1 MVRFISKFA
10 ARSRCAGLGRVLRAL
25 TPVFALVAVL
35 GFAEAASA
43 TVTLPST
50 GIAMEEYVAAGI
62 LALGATA
69 AAAIGG
75 YVAYAIV
82 IRSVR
87 WLGVAM
93 GGK

>member
-1 MVRFISKFA
+1 MNRF
-10 ARSRCAGLGRVLRAL
+10 LRNL
-25 TPVFALVAVL
+25 VPVFAVVAVL
-35 GFAEAASA
+35 SFCNGAFA
-43 TVTLPST
+43 TVTLPTT

>member
-1 MVRFISKFA
+1 MN
-10 ARSRCAGLGRVLRAL
+10 RVLKTL
-25 TPVFALVAVL
+25 LPVFAVAAL
-35 GFAEAASA
+35 LSFPSFSFA
-43 TVTLPST
+43 TVTLPTT
-50 GIAMEEYVAAGI
+50 GIDMEEYVAAGI
-62 LALGATA
+62 LALGGTA

>member
-1 MVRFISKFA
+1 MVRF
-10 ARSRCAGLGRVLRAL
+10 LRLLA
-25 TPVFALVAVL
+25 PVFAVVAVL
-35 GFAEAASA
+35 SFTSGAFA
-43 TVTLPST
+43 TVTLPDT
-50 GIAMEEYVAAGI
+50 GIEMEEYVAAGI

>member
-1 MVRFISKFA
+1 MVRFL
-10 ARSRCAGLGRVLRAL
+10 RSL
-25 TPVFALVAVL
+25 TPVFAVAAVL
-35 GFAEAASA
+35 CLHSVASA
-43 TVTLPST
+43 TVTLPDT
-50 GIAMEEYVAAGI
+50 GIEMEEYVAAGI